1 MPLEYILNNLK
12 RELIRTFAVVD
23 EWFDKELS
31 LCNYTPGD
39 QKWSVYEVLEH
50 IMLAN
55 QSLLIIIDNGTV
67 KALQKKDFRNHVCA
81 LPTNYLLGNEAL
93 LAVADPHAFTWHH
106 REDHQPHGERDPHK
120 IRRELRDQ
128 LEQCLITLELLP
140 NGEGLLHQANM
151 PVSTIGTLDVYQHLY
166 FLALHAQRHLRQM
179 EKIQE
184 TFKCLGV

>member
-31 LCNYTPGD
+31 LCNYTPVD
-39 QKWSVYEVLEH
+39 QKWTVYEVLEH

-55 QSLLIIIDNGTV
+55 QSLLIIIDDGTV
-67 KALQKKDFRNHVCA
+67 KALQKEDVLNAQRE

-93 LAVADPHAFTWHH
+93 LAVADPHAFTWQHH
-106 REDHQPHGERDPHK
+106 EDHQPHGERKPHE

-140 NGEGLLHQANM
+140 NGEGLLHQANI
-151 PVSTIGTLDVYQHLY
+151 PVTTIGALDVYQCLY

-179 EKIQE
+179 EKIQKA
-184 TFKCLGV
+184 FRY